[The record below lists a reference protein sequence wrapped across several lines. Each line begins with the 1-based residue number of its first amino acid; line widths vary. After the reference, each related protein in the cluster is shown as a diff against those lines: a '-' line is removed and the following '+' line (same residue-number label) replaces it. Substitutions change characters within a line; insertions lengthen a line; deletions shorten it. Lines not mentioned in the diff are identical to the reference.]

1 MFIEQAKMGQCLRKP
16 IESCAL
22 ASPMSSFYV
31 PKKEEPNMDINIIN
45 NALDLQDEVELQPV
59 ETKRQRKSRDESNN
73 NNNNV
78 TYGLRYPGT
87 IGDGPDTEQTRQMN
101 LMLQDVIEGIYDATM
116 KAQSNVQLN
125 NLQHLLWMF
134 PKDEHGNHVARTVRL
149 QVGEGDIRDVP
160 IFTLLNHKNLCI
172 HELKLKTSID
182 LQYDS
187 KIEVNDPNSLNNT
200 LVKLGVKSNVNK
212 DRDRETVI
220 EICMKIDD
228 APEVYSR
235 ILQNFENTL

>member
-1 MFIEQAKMGQCLRKP
+1 
-16 IESCAL
+16 
-22 ASPMSSFYV
+22 
-31 PKKEEPNMDINIIN
+31 MDINIIN
-45 NALDLQDEVELQPV
+45 NALDLQEEVELQPV
-59 ETKRQRKSRDESNN
+59 STRMQGGKPRNFQINDDSNN
-73 NNNNV
+73 NNNYA

-125 NLQHLLWMF
+125 NLQHLFWMF
-134 PKDEHGNHVARTVRL
+134 PKDEHGNHVPRTVRL

-172 HELKLKTSID
+172 HELKLKTTID
-182 LQYDS
+182 LQYDG
-187 KIEVNDPNSLNNT
+187 KIEVNDPDSLNST
-200 LVKLGVKSNVNK
+200 LVKLGVRSNVSK
-212 DRDRETVI
+212 DKDRETVI
-220 EICMKIDD
+220 EICMKIED

-235 ILQNFENTL
+235 ILQNFENTV

>member
-1 MFIEQAKMGQCLRKP
+1 MGQCLGKH

-31 PKKEEPNMDINIIN
+31 PKKNEPNTDINIIN
-45 NALDLQDEVELQPV
+45 NALDLQEDVELQPV
-59 ETKRQRKSRDESNN
+59 ETRQQRKSRTEHTKDHGNN
-73 NNNNV
+73 NNDNV
-78 TYGLRYPGT
+78 TYGLRHPGT
-87 IGDGPDTEQTRQMN
+87 IGDGPETEQTRQMN
-101 LMLQDVIEGIYDATM
+101 LVLQDVIEGIYDATM

-125 NLQHLLWMF
+125 NLQHLFWMF

-182 LQYDS
+182 LQYDG
-187 KIEVNDPNSLNNT
+187 KIEVNDPNSLSNT
-200 LVKLGVKSNVNK
+200 LSKLGVKSNVNK
-212 DRDRETVI
+212 DRETVI
-220 EICMKIDD
+220 EICMKIED
-228 APEVYSR
+228 APEIYSR

>member
-1 MFIEQAKMGQCLRKP
+1 MMGQCLTKP

-22 ASPMSSFYV
+22 VSPMSSFYV
-31 PKKEEPNMDINIIN
+31 PKKDEPNTDINIIN
-45 NALDLQDEVELQPV
+45 NALDLQEEVELQPL
-59 ETKRQRKSRDESNN
+59 ETTRQRESRNDSNN
-73 NNNNV
+73 NKSNSNNNL
-78 TYGLRYPGT
+78 TYGLLHPGT

-101 LMLQDVIEGIYDATM
+101 LVLQDVIEGIYDATM

-125 NLQHLLWMF
+125 NLQHLFWMF
-134 PKDEHGNHVARTVRL
+134 PKDENGNHVARTVPL

-182 LQYDS
+182 LQYDG
-187 KIEVNDPNSLNNT
+187 KIEVNEPKSLSNT
-200 LVKLGVKSNVNK
+200 LYKLGVKSNVNK

-220 EICMKIDD
+220 EICMKIED
-228 APEVYSR
+228 APEIYSR
-235 ILQNFENTL
+235 ILQNFENKL

>member
-1 MFIEQAKMGQCLRKP
+1 
-16 IESCAL
+16 
-22 ASPMSSFYV
+22 MSSFYV
-31 PKKEEPNMDINIIN
+31 PRKEEPNIDINIIN
-45 NALDLQDEVELQPV
+45 NTLDMQEEVELQPLDM
-59 ETKRQRKSRDESNN
+59 KRQRESRNESNN
-73 NNNNV
+73 A

-87 IGDGPDTEQTRQMN
+87 IGDGPETEQTRQMN

-125 NLQHLLWMF
+125 NLQHLFWMF

-182 LQYDS
+182 LQYDG
-187 KIEVNDPNSLNNT
+187 KIEVNEPDSLTNT
-200 LVKLGVKSNVNK
+200 LCKLGVRSSVNR
-212 DRDRETVI
+212 DRDDRETVI
-220 EICMKIDD
+220 EICMKIED
-228 APEVYSR
+228 APEIYSR
-235 ILQNFENTL
+235 ILQNFENTV